1 VGYKS
6 KQGYI
11 LTLTPTATVT
21 TLMMPKGGETAPS
34 LDMMG
39 SGIQSLNPCSIL
51 ELLAGNYY
59 HCGS

>member
-1 VGYKS
+1 
-6 KQGYI
+6 
-11 LTLTPTATVT
+11 LTPTATVT
-21 TLMMPKGGETAPS
+21 TLMMPKGGEIAPS